1 MPFDPHPEQPAPTG
15 GASSAPEE
23 ERDASVRSSLSR
35 RSFLGA
41 SVAATVAVGATVQGL
56 GSTASA
62 QAAPL
67 PSASAVVDPD
77 ALSWLVFDH
86 HVHSV
91 YSHDA
96 KYPMTTILDQAQR
109 FAVDAIAFTEHS
121 NKGHANVGGVFN
133 AAREIDTARAA
144 RPDMLVLQGLEWYIP
159 GAEHATVL
167 IAPGPRTTLVL
178 RRFELD
184 HDGKLNGWEKP
195 RPGTDDAA
203 EWLVHATDGI
213 AWLGAQKRAGIID
226 DVIVLANHPSRL
238 GIDSPGELRAWQD
251 ADPEVFVGME
261 GAPGAQ
267 AGAIAANATERS
279 RRGEYENTP
288 SEFSFP
294 GYPAEAYLTHGGF
307 DWTTAVVGG
316 VWDSLLSEGRRW
328 WITTNS
334 DLHLKESDATRVGDF
349 PTGPGWEAGATLAN
363 FNRRSSAQPDRH
375 GHAPERRRLLAGR
388 VQPDARRGR
397 RPVVRLPARRD
408 PRRPCLGRPRAP
420 RRRTLRRTPCHRPAG
435 DRRHLGRYPHRH
447 KRHRP
452 RARGRRHAHDDAH
465 LAGHDAETRA
475 PRPDPRARHRTRRRP

>member
-1 MPFDPHPEQPAPTG
+1 M
-15 GASSAPEE
+15 
-23 ERDASVRSSLSR
+23 
-35 RSFLGA
+35 
-41 SVAATVAVGATVQGL
+41 GATAQGL
-56 GSTASA
+56 GSAASA

-167 IAPGPRTTLVL
+167 IAPGPQTTLVL

-195 RPGTDDAA
+195 RPGTADAA

-213 AWLGAQKRAGIID
+213 AWLGAQKRAGVID

-279 RRGEYENTP
+279 RRGEYENTA

-316 VWDSLLSEGRRW
+316 MWDSLLSEGRRW

-349 PTGPGWEAGATLAN
+349 PTGPGWEAGRPSRTSTAPAVDPT
-363 FNRRSSAQPDRH
+363 RSPRPRPRTAPTSGQASSVGRTSGPSTGRPPPCSTRSAPAESGSTTDTSSPDS
-375 GHAPERRRLLAGR
+375 PSCS
-388 VQPDARRGR
+388 VPPTSR
-397 RPVVRLPARRD
+397 RPASPWAG
-408 PRRPCLGRPRAP
+408 PSPSQAAPPSSSWSTSHP
-420 RRRTLRRTPCHRPAG
+420 RRR
-435 DRRHLGRYPHRH
+435 
-447 KRHRP
+447 RP
-452 RARGRRHAHDDAH
+452 RG
-465 LAGHDAETRA
+465 
-475 PRPDPRARHRTRRRP
+475 ARHRDSRTST